1 MCAVFITSMGEPV
14 LHFAVT
20 FRTNNLHKALFIAL
34 LISVCARLFTGA
46 PEAQVNFMGLIFDSS
61 SSQTL
66 VHGVAQD
73 SLSVS
78 GPISF
83 YERNASSI
91 PPKSAEYKLYKKYVQ
106 PDQGLRIQENL
117 FARAQQLLISIKA
130 TSHYIKDLTLRSLH
144 SNSPPAPVTTLLF
157 TVFMYLLI
165 VRVGVFG
172 NYGEIE
178 NSRDRRF
185 SLQ

>member
-1 MCAVFITSMGEPV
+1 MSEPV
-14 LHFAVT
+14 LHYGMA

-46 PEAQVNFMGLIFDSS
+46 PEAQVSFMGLMFDSS

-66 VHGVAQD
+66 VHGVSQD

-106 PDQGLRIQENL
+106 PDKSFQIVQN
-117 FARAQQLLISIKA
+117 FKHAASQIIISIQA
-130 TSHYIKDLTLRSLH
+130 TSYYIKDLTLRSLH

-165 VRVGVFG
+165 VRIGVFG
-172 NYGEIE
+172 NYGEIK

-185 SLQ
+185 GLQ